1 VVKNMCTGAPDLVG
15 EQREPVSG
23 RRLPTSEHSPA
34 VFGRLGRPLT
44 CPISLTLEEPMTD
57 PTAWVCKPWQS
68 RPPLRDARPFDPAG
82 SPAGFRL
89 REGVAM
95 FPVSRRQ
102 RITPAKC
109 RCKPLMPSTIEGL
122 RHVSAASYE
131 VTAGSIIEDI
141 RRATRKYYSAT
152 TASREL
158 CRRRGRKKRPAR
170 DKARAA
176 TSDEVHA
183 PAKNPGVK

>member
-1 VVKNMCTGAPDLVG
+1 ML
-15 EQREPVSG
+15 
-23 RRLPTSEHSPA
+23 
-34 VFGRLGRPLT
+34 
-44 CPISLTLEEPMTD
+44 
-57 PTAWVCKPWQS
+57 
-68 RPPLRDARPFDPAG
+68 
-82 SPAGFRL
+82 
-89 REGVAM
+89 
-95 FPVSRRQ
+95 PVSRRQ

-109 RCKPLMPSTIEGL
+109 RCKPLMPSTVEGP

-131 VTAGSIIEDI
+131 VTAENIIEDI

-158 CRRRGRKKRPAR
+158 CRRRGREDNGPAR

-183 PAKNPGVK
+183 PAMNPGVKW